1 MAFTLRHLV
10 LITSTVL
17 CMTVLGVVIFYS
29 KHPIWS
35 RKARDID
42 PVMAKLAQSQLEK
55 QAQDFWNWRLE
66 DDPEF
71 ATSAN
76 VHIYNDRLEN
86 QSVQAYEG
94 RLNKCKQFLSHLRE
108 VSYFRNHFIFG

>member
-1 MAFTLRHLV
+1 MAE
-10 LITSTVL
+10 S
-17 CMTVLGVVIFYS
+17 
-29 KHPIWS
+29 
-35 RKARDID
+35 
-42 PVMAKLAQSQLEK
+42 AQSQLEK

-86 QSVQAYEG
+86 QSVQAYEE
-94 RLNKCKQFLSHLRE
+94 RLNKCKQFLSHLKQ
-108 VSYFRNHFIFG
+108 VSYL